1 MMNYTP
7 AYARKLLEAIHIH
20 EKQLKEKYDGELY
33 IHIENM
39 RSELKMINDIEQTK
53 FHRSVFEHL
62 GRKFYKQLWKPK
74 ITIVK
79 N

>member
-7 AYARKLLEAIHIH
+7 TYARKLLEAIHIH

-53 FHRSVFEHL
+53 FHRSSFSNL
-62 GRKFYKQLWKPK
+62 GYKFNKLNWKPIK
-74 ITIVK
+74 TIVK